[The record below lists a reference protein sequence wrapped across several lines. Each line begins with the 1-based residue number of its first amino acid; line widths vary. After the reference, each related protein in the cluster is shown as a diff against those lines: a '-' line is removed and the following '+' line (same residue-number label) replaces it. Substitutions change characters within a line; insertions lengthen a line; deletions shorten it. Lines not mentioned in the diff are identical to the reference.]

1 MICQIF
7 LVKVVSSFHPL
18 KLILGVQLMETPHK
32 KLPLRLLMLIAHME
46 FGLRAIET
54 VVIIYF
60 TF

>member
-7 LVKVVSSFHPL
+7 LVKVVSSFYPL
-18 KLILGVQLMETPHK
+18 KLILGVHLMETPYK

-46 FGLRAIET
+46 FGLSAFET